1 MNAILDWLNRL
12 RPSRSPAEPPASTLL
27 RARGLAR
34 EGRADE
40 ASKLLWKI
48 PRKHLTA
55 EILVEHAELLM
66 QQGDH
71 FGAASRAA
79 LARERDPQDT
89 RAAAIQRRI
98 LKLEEEE
105 RRRT

>member
-1 MNAILDWLNRL
+1 MNTIRDWIQRL
-12 RPSRSPAEPPASTLL
+12 RPSHAPAELPASTLL
-27 RARGLAR
+27 RARELAR
-34 EGRADE
+34 GGHADE

-48 PRKHLTA
+48 PRKHLTT

-79 LARERDPQDT
+79 LARQHDPENA
-89 RAAAIQRRI
+89 RAWAIQRRI